1 MRCGAW
7 EPSEARLDGW
17 MPPGCKRYRR
27 CIVMRPFFVVLA
39 GAWAVVACP
48 AASVSAADEPA
59 ASVERADPAADSRQM
74 EADLQGLNWGQFR
87 SVVESVPKLKAD
99 VDAYGPLGWQYVQK
113 NYATYG
119 WKKNIDRLDEAQ
131 RKLLA
136 DLIRAAKG
144 LK

>member
-1 MRCGAW
+1 M
-7 EPSEARLDGW
+7 
-17 MPPGCKRYRR
+17 
-27 CIVMRPFFVVLA
+27 
-39 GAWAVVACP
+39 
-48 AASVSAADEPA
+48 
-59 ASVERADPAADSRQM
+59 
-74 EADLQGLNWGQFR
+74 
-87 SVVESVPKLKAD
+87 PKLKAD